1 MRKEKKIKQTEISYK
16 VEFLNEYGRL
26 VISSC
31 INNKDKHNDST
42 VKVEGDNIIKALIKT
57 WTD

>member
-42 VKVEGDNIIKALIKT
+42 VKVEDDNVIKALINT
-57 WTD
+57 WTY

>member
-42 VKVEGDNIIKALIKT
+42 VKVEDDNVIKAHIKR

>member
-1 MRKEKKIKQTEISYK
+1 MRKEKKIKQTEILYK

-31 INNKDKHNDST
+31 IKNKDKHNDST
-42 VKVEGDNIIKALIKT
+42 VKVEDDNVIKKLIKM

>member
-1 MRKEKKIKQTEISYK
+1 MRKEKKIKQTQISYK

-31 INNKDKHNDST
+31 INNKDKHDGAT
-42 VKVEGDNIIKALIKT
+42 AKVADDNVIKALIKA
-57 WTD
+57 